1 MVSMK
6 AILVLLHCESNT
18 GYAIG
23 PLERTFFDMALA
35 LCADDVTR
43 VHFAYPSMKRG
54 PSHTI
59 PDTFRQYT
67 VIDTKSP
74 SPTHWNAAET
84 YLRDHGIDTIFG
96 FDQPVH
102 LPVFRYFRRA
112 GVKHFVSYWGAPMSS
127 LNGWPVRLLKQVEV
141 LCRPNGPDHYIFESN
156 GMAELAVKGR
166 GIPAGRTSVVH
177 LGVDIERFKPD
188 HADARYVYEATGIPK
203 ERRVFYY
210 SGHMEERKG
219 VAVIMRAA
227 NYLAEHR
234 PDRDW
239 HILLCGNK
247 AMESRPHEA
256 LLSEGARAHVTFGGY
271 RSDTHRL
278 QRGCYAA
285 VIAST
290 GWDSF
295 PRSGLEMQASG
306 LPIVVSNLIGL
317 REVVE
322 DRVTGYLFD
331 PGNAVALANTMERLL
346 DDPLN
351 REQLADSARRRI
363 QRQFTLRRQLDD
375 LIGTMREIVDPRE

>member
-1 MVSMK
+1 MK
-6 AILVLLHCESNT
+6 SILVLLHCESNT

-35 LCADDVTR
+35 SCANDVNR
-43 VHFAYPSMKRG
+43 VHFAYPSMRNG
-54 PSHTI
+54 PSPTL
-59 PDTFRQYT
+59 PEDFRQYT
-67 VIDTKSP
+67 IIDTKSLDAA
-74 SPTHWNAAET
+74 HWNTAET
-84 YLRDHGIDTIFG
+84 YLYDHDIDTILG

-102 LPVFRYFRRA
+102 LPIYLNFRRA
-112 GVKHFVSYWGAPMSS
+112 GVKCFMSYWGAPMSS
-127 LNGWPVRLLKQVEV
+127 LNAWPVRLLKQIEV
-141 LCRPNGPDHYIFESN
+141 LCRPSGPDHYIFESN

-166 GIPAGRTSVVH
+166 GIPRRRTSVVH
-177 LGVDIERFKPD
+177 LGVDVERFKPD
-188 HADARYVYEATGIPK
+188 VADAQYVYEAIGIPR

-227 NYLAEHR
+227 NYLA
-234 PDRDW
+234 DRRQIKDW

-247 AMESRPHEA
+247 GEESRPHEA
-256 LLSEGARAHVTFGGY
+256 LLTEGARAHVTFGGY

-285 VIAST
+285 LIAST

-322 DRVTGYLFD
+322 DDVSGYLVE
-331 PGNAVALANTMERLL
+331 PGDSVALASAMERLL
-346 DDPLN
+346 NDPMTRN
-351 REQLADSARRRI
+351 RLSKQARNRVMKK
-363 QRQFTLRRQLDD
+363 FTLERQLDE
-375 LIGTMREIVDPRE
+375 LVSEVGRVAGAV